1 MAKLSYLVIGVIV
14 LPLAACGGQPW
25 TVSQSPGYI
34 TLRWW
39 NDQVAA
45 AEAANVA
52 TAYCA
57 QMGKTMLLDGMEQH
71 GSASVG
77 RYRCV

>member
-1 MAKLSYLVIGVIV
+1 MKPSHGPGVNIGTIAGGTPWSFDHDQS
-14 LPLAACGGQPW
+14 LAPLAA
-25 TVSQSPGYI
+25 T
-34 TLRWW
+34 
-39 NDQVAA
+39 
-45 AEAANVA
+45 EAANVA

-77 RYRCV
+77 RYRCI